1 MERACR
7 RLALPSP
14 SFPLLSFR
22 RLQLDTAS
30 ERAVQAALDRL
41 LAVDGAAGAGHRART
56 TLAIAHRLST
66 VTGADRIVVLDHGRI
81 VEDGTHAQLM
91 AIPGGRYRTLRE
103 LQDTSGG
110 ETAGLASPSSAA
122 AAAAVGTGATVSAPA
137 AAAAAAPVAPA
148 SLAEVAVAV
157 TTTSIS
163 PPASPGSASSA
174 SATAAAVPAPAP
186 AATISPASPTKKT
199 GTKADAKDAK
209 AAAGG
214 DTRTTKSQDEDLWK
228 QFSASLP
235 PVKASR
241 VWAEQ
246 KPEAWYLA
254 LGLLG
259 AAISGTVQPIF
270 SIVWSNMI
278 T

>member
-1 MERACR
+1 M
-7 RLALPSP
+7 P
-14 SFPLLSFR
+14 
-22 RLQLDTAS
+22 LQLDTAS

-41 LAVDGAAGAGHRART
+41 LAVDGGAGAGRRART

-81 VEDGTHAQLM
+81 VEDGTHAELM

-110 ETAGLASPSSAA
+110 EAAPTSPSAA
-122 AAAAVGTGATVSAPA
+122 AAGSTASSAAGTGAA
-137 AAAAAAPVAPA
+137 AASATAAAPA
-148 SLAEVAVAV
+148 SPGEVAVAV
-157 TTTSIS
+157 TTASLS
-163 PPASPGSASSA
+163 PPASPGSSA
-174 SATAAAVPAPAP
+174 SASASVTAAS
-186 AATISPASPTKKT
+186 AASPAKP
-199 GTKADAKDAK
+199 AAKDAK
-209 AAAGG
+209 TAAGAADG
-214 DTRTTKSQDEDLWK
+214 ESRTTKSQDEALWK
-228 QFSASLP
+228 QFAASLP

-246 KPEAWYLA
+246 KPEAGYLA

-278 T
+278 A

>member
-1 MERACR
+1 M
-7 RLALPSP
+7 
-14 SFPLLSFR
+14 
-22 RLQLDTAS
+22 
-30 ERAVQAALDRL
+30 QAALDRL
-41 LAVDGAAGAGHRART
+41 LAVDGAAGAGRRART

-103 LQDTSGG
+103 LQDTSAGDAG
-110 ETAGLASPSSAA
+110 AAGLASPTSAA
-122 AAAAVGTGATVSAPA
+122 AAAAGTGATVAAP
-137 AAAAAAPVAPA
+137 AAAPVAPA
-148 SLAEVAVAV
+148 SPGEVAVAV
-157 TTTSIS
+157 TTSSIS

-174 SATAAAVPAPAP
+174 SASASAAPAP
-186 AATISPASPTKKT
+186 AAAAPTSPTSSPKKIDAK
-199 GTKADAKDAK
+199 KADAKDAK
-209 AAAGG
+209 AAAAAGG
-214 DTRTTKSQDEDLWK
+214 ESRTTKSQDEELWK

-259 AAISGTVQPIF
+259 SAISGTVQPLF